1 MHDPTQDEME
11 VSAKVGLVAFRF
23 SRIAAFSHRF
33 AWELWDW
40 SSDLGR
46 VITAGAKVERVW
58 DLIDAAF
65 RSDPKWAPFVS
76 RFEQWRDRADDLRK
90 KRNDVIHCEWWY
102 QITPG
107 GESGLEFVLTPAG
120 RDEPPDPQARHP
132 VSRLSRLENGPR
144 LDRGRSQGD
153 HRGTRAPHGR
163 RGPGRSTRRRG
174 GVTKDQPRYLI
185 GGCLVLR
192 RQAV

>member
-11 VSAKVGLVAFRF
+11 VSAEVGLVVFCF

-33 AWELWDW
+33 AWVLWVW
-40 SSDLGR
+40 SSALGL
-46 VITAGAKVERVW
+46 VVAVGAKVEGVW

-65 RSDPKWAPFVS
+65 RFDLKWVLFVS

-107 GESGLEFVLTPAG
+107 GESG
-120 RDEPPDPQARHP
+120 
-132 VSRLSRLENGPR
+132 
-144 LDRGRSQGD
+144 
-153 HRGTRAPHGR
+153 
-163 RGPGRSTRRRG
+163 
-174 GVTKDQPRYLI
+174 
-185 GGCLVLR
+185 
-192 RQAV
+192 